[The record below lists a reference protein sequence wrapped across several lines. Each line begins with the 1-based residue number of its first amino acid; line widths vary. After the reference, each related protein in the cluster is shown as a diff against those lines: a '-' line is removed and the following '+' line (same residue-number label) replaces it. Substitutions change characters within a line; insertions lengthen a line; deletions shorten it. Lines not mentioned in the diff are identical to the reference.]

1 MMRALLL
8 ALALIATTAWAAP
21 VEVPLR
27 NAGFETGA
35 LDGWDRAV
43 PAELFSVSD
52 ADAHSGGFCLRVT
65 GDPEHEYT
73 AFTHLAQAVDLT
85 PIPGASYEI
94 SARVRSDIA
103 MVEGRSA
110 RIAVRQ
116 VSAEDTTLEYANA
129 AVPSGTGEWTRIS
142 HRFRAS
148 GGAARFDVY
157 VIASNLR
164 REDALFVDDIEL
176 MALDGTGN
184 PVTVQP
190 PPFSGGG
197 DVPAQT
203 REIACPGITARISE
217 QIGLLASLELT
228 EPEPMLL
235 QPPAQDATVVYAQV
249 GDREVRFTRLLA
261 REGEFAVIL
270 GPDEPELP
278 LTARVS
284 YATGP
289 EGFAEQVSFEATG
302 DLDTI
307 ARLGV
312 RHGFR
317 PEQWERI
324 LCAMR
329 PVRGIEA
336 GESTVFSYGAR
347 PNDLAPTKLDTWQSV
362 SFPMTVLEGTDR
374 WVLVGSPDLDEFVTV
389 TPNQP
394 LGYFPSV
401 QMNPTQIAA
410 GQRFDFRL
418 TWRAFPKREAL
429 LRDVWRAYGESL
441 VSDNPLIHD
450 LLPFEAPEVPR
461 TLPPGLEMSAGGF
474 WAGEGARIDISRIP
488 ERANLWYFGWH
499 DWINERYPTEGEWWC
514 RAGGWGKES
523 AEDFRDAI
531 ASYQASGRNCYLY
544 FRDIANLTLRGNP
557 LPEDW
562 FLADPGGGLD
572 LYGGGYT
579 IDLPPEVAADAGFD
593 RIEWGTWDFDN
604 GALREDYLQQVRDC
618 MDFYEPGGIAWD
630 MGWRPNNPG
639 VLAVQ
644 AASFQWLR
652 EHHPQ
657 MRVISNEAS
666 GTPSQWFADCIL
678 IENGI
683 LYGKSVLDYEVAK
696 AFGSQI
702 ASIERGHQFEGMAAT
717 LLAGSD
723 AWPFPQSFV
732 DARRFARWSME
743 TEPLSA
749 DATAAQTEL
758 AFRLNM
764 RAGLRCLGLGAQW
777 AYVPDAAYGPR
788 PVPAK
793 LMALMADLM
802 AIPPIQESF
811 AARIDGG
818 ADADRGVYAAAWADA
833 DRLVVATFNDT
844 DEPRTVEVTVDTPV
858 LSRRGWSADGKRWS
872 GMAVDSL
879 AALREIDPQPRAEPD
894 AVTLTMTLEPFT
906 VQIYEAR
913 TGP

>member
-1 MMRALLL
+1 MRAFVLAMTLLP
-8 ALALIATTAWAAP
+8 ALGWAVP
-21 VEVPLR
+21 VQVPLR

-52 ADAHSGGFCLRVT
+52 AGAHSGGFCLRVS

-85 PIPGASYEI
+85 PIPGGSYEI
-94 SARVRSDIA
+94 SAWVRSEIA

-110 RIAVRQ
+110 RVAVRQ
-116 VSAEDTTLEYANA
+116 VSADDTTLDYANA
-129 AVPSGTGEWTRIS
+129 GVPSGTGEWRQIS

-148 GGAARFDVY
+148 GGAVRFDVY
-157 VIASNLR
+157 VIASNLGP
-164 REDALFVDDIEL
+164 EDALFVDDIDL
-176 MALDGTGN
+176 IALDGTGN

-197 DVPAQT
+197 ALAAQT
-203 REIACPGITARISE
+203 REIACPGLTARISA
-217 QIGLLASLELT
+217 QTGLLASLELI

-235 QPPAQDATVVYAQV
+235 QPPAEDATVIYAQV
-249 GDREVRFTRLLA
+249 GGREVRFTRVLA
-261 REGEFAVIL
+261 REGNSVVL
-270 GPDEPELP
+270 GPDGPGLP

-284 YATGP
+284 YSGGA
-289 EGFAEQVSFEATG
+289 EGLSELVSFEATG
-302 DLDTI
+302 DLDAI

-329 PVRGIEA
+329 PVRAIEA
-336 GESTVFSYGAR
+336 GESTVFSYGER

-362 SFPMTVLEGTDR
+362 SFPMTVLEGADR
-374 WVLVGSPDLDEFVTV
+374 WVLVGSPDLDGFVTV

-410 GQRFDFRL
+410 GDSFDFRL
-418 TWRAFPKREAL
+418 AWRAFPKTEAL
-429 LRDVWRAYGESL
+429 LRDVWRAYAESL
-441 VSDNPLIHD
+441 VSDDPLIRD

-474 WAGEGARIDISRIP
+474 WAGEGARIDLSRVP

-514 RAGGWGKES
+514 RGGGWGRES
-523 AEDFRDAI
+523 AEGFRDAI

-544 FRDIANLTLRGNP
+544 FRDIANLTQRGNP

-579 IDLPPEVAADAGFD
+579 IDLPPEVAADAGFS

-604 GALREDYLQQVRDC
+604 DPLREDYLQQVREC
-618 MDFYEPGGIAWD
+618 MDFYRPGGIAWD

-644 AASFQWLR
+644 AESFRWLR

-717 LLAGSD
+717 LLAGDD
-723 AWPFPQSFV
+723 AWPFPQSFA

-743 TEPLSA
+743 TDPLPP
-749 DATAAQTEL
+749 DAAAAQKEL
-758 AFRLNM
+758 GFRLNM
-764 RAGLRCLGLGAQW
+764 RGGLRCLGLGAQW

-811 AARIDGG
+811 AVRIDGG
-818 ADADRGVYAAAWADA
+818 ADADRGVCAAAWADA
-833 DRLVVATFNDT
+833 ERLVVAAFNDT
-844 DEPRTVEVTVDTPV
+844 DEPRTIDVAVDAGV
-858 LSRRGWSADGKRWS
+858 LARRGWSAEGKRWT
-872 GMAVDSL
+872 GMAADSL
-879 AALREIDPQPRAEPD
+879 AALRAVERQADAEPGEV
-894 AVTLTMTLEPFT
+894 ALTMTLEPFT
-906 VQIYEAR
+906 LQIYEAR